1 MSRNSHT
8 KDAQYLKI
16 EALGAVF
23 LLTAAI
29 AGFGMGN
36 SPLESYYDAFINFNL
51 EFRANDFSFNRPV
64 LFWINDGLIS
74 LFFLFI
80 GLEIKSML
88 HTEVF
93 SGNVQLTAPI
103 SAAIFGAIVPAII
116 FSLFNFNNKFLMRG
130 WAIPTAM
137 DTAFILGILALVGPS
152 ISNSMK
158 MFVMS
163 LSIIDDI
170 LAVLI
175 IAIFYTEN
183 ISALAIIGAAA
194 IVGIL
199 TIANLIGNTRGALY
213 VALGLALWVLVLASG
228 IHTSIAGVL
237 LAATIPINPTH
248 PSKCLVTKAKN
259 ILHPW
264 VSFLILPLF
273 AFANTGFDL
282 EDVTINKLFN
292 QLGIGIIL
300 GLFIGKQLGIFGI
313 IYILE
318 RYKIIKLPA
327 NSNWWQMY
335 GVAVLCGVGFT
346 MSLFIGVLAFE
357 NTAQDYDDI
366 VKAAVFTAS
375 ILSAICGFLILSV
388 HNYLNVAI
396 FKK

>member
-1 MSRNSHT
+1 MTRKTHASETR
-8 KDAQYLKI
+8 YLKT

-29 AGFGMGN
+29 AGFTMGN
-36 SPLESYYDAFINFNL
+36 SPLETYYDAFIHFNL
-51 EFRANDFSFNRPV
+51 ELRINDFSFNKPV

-88 HTEVF
+88 HTEVV

-116 FSLFNFNNKFLMRG
+116 FSLFNFNNQFLMRG

-183 ISALAIIGAAA
+183 ISAIAVIGSAAV
-194 IVGIL
+194 VGIL
-199 TIANLIGNTRGALY
+199 TIANLSGNMRGAVY
-213 VALGLALWVLVLASG
+213 VALGLALWALILASG
-228 IHTSIAGVL
+228 VHTSIAGVL
-237 LAATIPINPTH
+237 LAATIPINPAH
-248 PSKCLVTKAKN
+248 PNKCLVTKAKN

-264 VSFLILPLF
+264 VSFLILPIF
-273 AFANTGFDL
+273 AFANTGFNL
-282 EDVTINKLFN
+282 EDVSIDKLFN
-292 QLGIGIIL
+292 QLGLGIIL

-327 NSNWWQMY
+327 QSDWWQMY

-357 NTAQDYDDI
+357 DTTQDYDDI

-375 ILSAICGFLILSV
+375 ILSAICGYLVLYI
-388 HNYLNVAI
+388 HNY

>member
-1 MSRNSHT
+1 MTHKKNIHH
-8 KDAQYLKI
+8 LKI
-16 EALGAVF
+16 DTLGAAI
-23 LLTAAI
+23 LLVAAI
-29 AGFGMGN
+29 AGFTIGN
-36 SPLESYYDAFINFNL
+36 SPLESFYEAFINFHL
-51 EFRANDFSFNRPV
+51 EFRINNFSFSKPI

-74 LFFLFI
+74 VFFLFI

-93 SGNVQLTAPI
+93 SGNIQLRAPI
-103 SAAIFGAIVPAII
+103 SAAIFGAIVPALI
-116 FSLFNFNNKFLMRG
+116 FSLFNYDNELFMRG

-163 LSIIDDI
+163 LAIIDDI
-170 LAVLI
+170 VAVLI
-175 IAIFYTEN
+175 IAIFYTDN

-194 IVGIL
+194 ILGLL
-199 TIANLIGNTRGALY
+199 TVTNIIGNTRGAIY

-228 IHTSIAGVL
+228 VHTSIAGVL
-237 LAATIPINPTH
+237 LAATIPINPGH

-282 EDVTINKLFN
+282 EDVSIVKLLN
-292 QLGIGIIL
+292 PLGLGIIF

-313 IYILE
+313 MYVLE

-327 NSNWWQMY
+327 HTDWWQMY

-357 NTAQDYDDI
+357 NVEQDLDDI

-375 ILSAICGFLILSV
+375 ILSAVCGYAILYIHKFIKNRS
-388 HNYLNVAI
+388 
-396 FKK
+396 

>member
-1 MSRNSHT
+1 MSHSKKIKNAH
-8 KDAQYLKI
+8 YLKI
-16 EALGAVF
+16 ETIGAAI
-23 LLTAAI
+23 LLAAAI
-29 AGFGMGN
+29 AGFTIGN
-36 SPLESYYDAFINFNL
+36 SPFESFYEEFINFHL
-51 EFRANDFSFNRPV
+51 EFKINKFSFSKPV

-93 SGNVQLTAPI
+93 SGNVQLRAPI
-103 SAAIFGAIVPAII
+103 SAAILGAIVPAII
-116 FSLFNFNNKFLMRG
+116 FSLFNFDNQLFMRG

-137 DTAFILGILALVGPS
+137 DTAFILGILALVGSS
-152 ISNSMK
+152 ISSSMR

-163 LSIIDDI
+163 LAIIDDI

-175 IAIFYTEN
+175 IAIFYTES
-183 ISALAIIGAAA
+183 ISAIA
-194 IVGIL
+194 IVGSAAVVGLL
-199 TIANLIGNTRGALY
+199 TIANLIGNTRGAIY

-237 LAATIPINPTH
+237 LAATIPINPEH

-264 VSFLILPLF
+264 VSFVILPLF

-282 EDVTINKLFN
+282 EDVSIDKLFN
-292 QLGIGIIL
+292 PLGLGIIL

-318 RYKIIKLPA
+318 RYKVIKLPA
-327 NSNWWQMY
+327 HSDWWQMY
-335 GVAVLCGVGFT
+335 GVSVLCGVGFT

-357 NTAQDYDDI
+357 NAGQDLDDI

-375 ILSAICGFLILSV
+375 IMSAVCG
-388 HNYLNVAI
+388 YLVLYFHSR
-396 FKK
+396 FKKSHLH